1 MVWVY
6 PKTSKTISS
15 TIGALGGAGSFKA
28 IFTIPTYI
36 IIIIPNKIKNRNQ
49 PLNVIEANT
58 YMNRRRVKY
67 Y

>member
-15 TIGALGGAGSFKA
+15 TIGALRGAGSFKA
-28 IFTIPTYI
+28 IFTIPTYT

-58 YMNRRRVKY
+58 YTNRRRVKY